1 MPEPTRSLRSLSD
14 VALRPS
20 KNTGDFES
28 TLKIGY
34 NVLHEKFGKGK
45 VIRLEGAGA
54 EKKAVIFFP
63 QEGSKTLLLKFA
75 KLEVLD

>member
-14 VALRPS
+14 VTSRPS
-20 KNTGDFES
+20 KSGGELETS
-28 TLKIGY
+28 LKVGY

-45 VIRLEGAGA
+45 VIRLEGAGS

-75 KLEVLD
+75 KLEILD